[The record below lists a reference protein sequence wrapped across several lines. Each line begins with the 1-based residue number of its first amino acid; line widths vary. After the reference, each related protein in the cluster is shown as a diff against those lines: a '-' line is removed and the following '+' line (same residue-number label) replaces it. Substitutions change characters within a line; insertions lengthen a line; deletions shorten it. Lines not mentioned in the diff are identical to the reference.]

1 MSEYQLTMSVADV
14 RAELAWLLQELNDAA
29 NSSAELDT
37 VTRRVA
43 RIVADIDRGALGE
56 EGGDHAN

>member
-1 MSEYQLTMSVADV
+1 MSEYQTTMHLADV

-56 EGGDHAN
+56 EGGEQQ